1 MSNLVFDESSSN
13 REASHGYAWWFSG
26 DTFEKAM
33 VEDRKP
39 RKRGLTRR
47 LVNHPGRLTIFYFLT
62 LAVLS
67 TTLLMTPIAT
77 PKDETTTFTTAFF
90 TAVSAIS
97 TCGISIV
104 NSTTHWTTF
113 GQGVLIFAVQMGGLG
128 VMTFASLI
136 ALAVNHHLKA
146 TQRMLTAN
154 ELGTTKLGEIK
165 GVLTV
170 VITTAFVIEGIT
182 FVALFPGLYK
192 VNHGNVHHALW
203 ESLFFAVMAYNNAG
217 FTPDGAGLHVNNWAV
232 GLPILASAF
241 CGTLGFPV
249 LLNLMRSW
257 RMRRP
262 PKRWS
267 LHTKLT
273 LTTTFCIVI
282 ASFTWFLLM
291 EWNNKL
297 LFAGD
302 GIEPRLWHAMVAAV
316 MPRSSGFDL
325 SWMPGVSDATKVFL
339 SIVMFIGGGSTSTA
353 GGIRVTTF
361 AVILLTCRA
370 AFTGRHDINAFHRRI
385 HTQAVGRKHGM
396 PHAGHRGI
404 DGADDHHRLL
414 AVRRT
419 VRYLLRVRTGRLLS
433 GRSQRKQ
440 PHGTIHSRR
449 HHVHRASRTAHH
461 RLRDFASTQSRGR
474 PLPHRANRGRLTIRL
489 HILAVACN
497 HT

>member
-33 VEDRKP
+33 AEERKP
-39 RKRGLTRR
+39 RKRSLMHRLTT
-47 LVNHPGRLTIFYFLT
+47 HPGRLTILYFMMLG
-62 LAVLS
+62 ALS
-67 TTLLMTPIAT
+67 TLLLLTPTAT
-77 PKDETTTFTTAFF
+77 PKGEQTTFTTAFF
-90 TAVSAIS
+90 TAISAIS

-104 NSTTHWTTF
+104 NSTTHWSAF
-113 GQGVLIFAVQMGGLG
+113 GQAVLIFSVQMGGLG

-146 TQRMLTAN
+146 TQKLLTAN

-170 VITTAFVIEGIT
+170 VIATAFTIEGIT

-192 VNHGNVHHALW
+192 VNHGNVRHTLW

-232 GLPILASAF
+232 GLPILVSAF

-257 RMRRP
+257 RNHRP

-273 LTTTFCIVI
+273 LTTTFCIVL

-297 LFAGD
+297 LFATEGV
-302 GIEPRLWHAMVAAV
+302 EPRLWHAMVAAV
-316 MPRSSGFDL
+316 TTSCLALVTIVSMTLMAITGCSLSNALFDTCSAFGLGGYSVGVASASSPAVL
-325 SWMPGVSDATKVFL
+325 YILAAT
-339 SIVMFIGGGSTSTA
+339 MFIGRLGP
-353 GGIRVTTF
+353 
-361 AVILLTCRA
+361 LTIAYAISRP
-370 AFTGRHDINAFHRRI
+370 RN
-385 HTQAVGRKHGM
+385 VE
-396 PHAGHRGI
+396 P
-404 DGADDHHRLL
+404 
-414 AVRRT
+414 
-419 VRYLLRVRTGRLLS
+419 VRYPTEQIVVG
-433 GRSQRKQ
+433 
-440 PHGTIHSRR
+440 
-449 HHVHRASRTAHH
+449 
-461 RLRDFASTQSRGR
+461 
-474 PLPHRANRGRLTIRL
+474 
-489 HILAVACN
+489 
-497 HT
+497 

>member
-33 VEDRKP
+33 AEDRKP

-62 LAVLS
+62 LAALS

-192 VNHGNVHHALW
+192 VNHGNVRHTLW

-361 AVILLTCRA
+361 AVILLICRA
-370 AFTGRHDINAFHRRI
+370 AFTGHRDVTVFRRRI
-385 HTQAVGRKHGM
+385 PRRIQMTAVSVTTACFALVMVGAMMLMFTTGCAFVDAVFEACSAFSLGGYSVGVASAGNPASLFILSAEMIVGRLG
-396 PHAGHRGI
+396 P
-404 DGADDHHRLL
+404 
-414 AVRRT
+414 
-419 VRYLLRVRTGRLLS
+419 
-433 GRSQRKQ
+433 
-440 PHGTIHSRR
+440 
-449 HHVHRASRTAHH
+449 
-461 RLRDFASTQSRGR
+461 
-474 PLPHRANRGRLTIRL
+474 LTIAYSISRPMAPEP
-489 HILAVACN
+489 IRYPQENIIVG
-497 HT
+497 

>member
-1 MSNLVFDESSSN
+1 M
-13 REASHGYAWWFSG
+13 RH
-26 DTFEKAM
+26 T
-33 VEDRKP
+33 
-39 RKRGLTRR
+39 
-47 LVNHPGRLTIFYFLT
+47 
-62 LAVLS
+62 
-67 TTLLMTPIAT
+67 
-77 PKDETTTFTTAFF
+77 
-90 TAVSAIS
+90 
-97 TCGISIV
+97 
-104 NSTTHWTTF
+104 
-113 GQGVLIFAVQMGGLG
+113 
-128 VMTFASLI
+128 
-136 ALAVNHHLKA
+136 
-146 TQRMLTAN
+146 
-154 ELGTTKLGEIK
+154 
-165 GVLTV
+165 
-170 VITTAFVIEGIT
+170 
-182 FVALFPGLYK
+182 
-192 VNHGNVHHALW
+192 LW

-297 LFAGD
+297 LFAGN

-361 AVILLTCRA
+361 AVTLLTCRA

-385 HTQAVGRKHGM
+385 HTQAVMTAVAVSTACLMLVTVVSMALMIITGCSLCDALFDTCSAFGLGGYSVGVASESSPTVLYILAATMFIGRLGPLTIAYAISR
-396 PHAGHRGI
+396 PHN
-404 DGADDHHRLL
+404 LE
-414 AVRRT
+414 AVRYPT
-419 VRYLLRVRTGRLLS
+419 EQIVVG
-433 GRSQRKQ
+433 
-440 PHGTIHSRR
+440 
-449 HHVHRASRTAHH
+449 
-461 RLRDFASTQSRGR
+461 
-474 PLPHRANRGRLTIRL
+474 
-489 HILAVACN
+489 
-497 HT
+497 

>member
-33 VEDRKP
+33 AEDRKP

-62 LAVLS
+62 LAALS

-192 VNHGNVHHALW
+192 VNHGNVRHTLW

-217 FTPDGAGLHVNNWAV
+217 FTPDGAGIAE
-232 GLPILASAF
+232 PDAFLAYASSSEA
-241 CGTLGFPV
+241 LEPAHQA
-249 LLNLMRSW
+249 
-257 RMRRP
+257 
-262 PKRWS
+262 
-267 LHTKLT
+267 HT
-273 LTTTFCIVI
+273 
-282 ASFTWFLLM
+282 
-291 EWNNKL
+291 
-297 LFAGD
+297 
-302 GIEPRLWHAMVAAV
+302 
-316 MPRSSGFDL
+316 
-325 SWMPGVSDATKVFL
+325 
-339 SIVMFIGGGSTSTA
+339 
-353 GGIRVTTF
+353 
-361 AVILLTCRA
+361 
-370 AFTGRHDINAFHRRI
+370 
-385 HTQAVGRKHGM
+385 
-396 PHAGHRGI
+396 
-404 DGADDHHRLL
+404 DHHVLHCDRLVHVVPADGMEQQA
-414 AVRRT
+414 AVRRK
-419 VRYLLRVRTGRLLS
+419 R
-433 GRSQRKQ
+433 
-440 PHGTIHSRR
+440 
-449 HHVHRASRTAHH
+449 HRAAPLARHG
-461 RLRDFASTQSRGR
+461 RGR
-474 PLPHRANRGRLTIRL
+474 HATKLRI
-489 HILAVACN
+489 
-497 HT
+497 

>member
-33 VEDRKP
+33 AEERKP
-39 RKRGLTRR
+39 RKRSLMHRLTT
-47 LVNHPGRLTIFYFLT
+47 HPGRLTILYFMMLG
-62 LAVLS
+62 ALS
-67 TTLLMTPIAT
+67 TLLLLTPTAT
-77 PKDETTTFTTAFF
+77 PKGEQTTFTTAFF
-90 TAVSAIS
+90 TAISAIS

-104 NSTTHWTTF
+104 NSTTHWSAF
-113 GQGVLIFAVQMGGLG
+113 GQAVLIFSVQMGGLG

-146 TQRMLTAN
+146 TQKLLTAN

-170 VITTAFVIEGIT
+170 VIATAFTIEGIT

-192 VNHGNVHHALW
+192 VNHGNVRHTLW

-232 GLPILASAF
+232 GLPILVSAF

-257 RMRRP
+257 RNHRP

-273 LTTTFCIVI
+273 LTTTFCIVL

-297 LFAGD
+297 LFATEGV
-302 GIEPRLWHAMVAAV
+302 EPRLWHAMVAAV
-316 MPRSSGFDL
+316 MP
-325 SWMPGVSDATKVFL
+325 
-339 SIVMFIGGGSTSTA
+339 
-353 GGIRVTTF
+353 RVTTF

-370 AFTGRHDINAFHRRI
+370 AFTGRHDVNAFHRRI
-385 HTQAVGRKHGM
+385 HSQAVMTAVAVTTSCLALVTIVSMTLMAITGCSLSNALFDTCSAFGLGGYSVGVASASSPAVLYILAATMFIGRLG
-396 PHAGHRGI
+396 PLTIAYAISRP
-404 DGADDHHRLL
+404 RN
-414 AVRRT
+414 VEP
-419 VRYLLRVRTGRLLS
+419 VRYPTEQIVVG
-433 GRSQRKQ
+433 
-440 PHGTIHSRR
+440 
-449 HHVHRASRTAHH
+449 
-461 RLRDFASTQSRGR
+461 
-474 PLPHRANRGRLTIRL
+474 
-489 HILAVACN
+489 
-497 HT
+497 

>member
-1 MSNLVFDESSSN
+1 
-13 REASHGYAWWFSG
+13 
-26 DTFEKAM
+26 M
-33 VEDRKP
+33 VYFGALIIIVT
-39 RKRGLTRR
+39 GLLLLPISTSDI
-47 LVNHPGRLTIFYFLT
+47 IFTNF
-62 LAVLS
+62 
-67 TTLLMTPIAT
+67 PI
-77 PKDETTTFTTAFF
+77 AFF
-90 TAVSAIS
+90 TAVSALS
-97 TCGISIV
+97 TCGIPVV
-104 NSTTHWTTF
+104 NTGEYWSMF
-113 GQGVLIFAVQMGGLG
+113 GQVVVLFSIQFGGLG
-128 VMTFASLI
+128 VMTFASMV
-136 ALAVNHHLKA
+136 ALGASRRLKVS
-146 TQRMLTAN
+146 QRMLTAN
-154 ELGTTKLGEIK
+154 ELGTTKLSEVK

-170 VITTAFVIEGIT
+170 GITTAFVIEGIT

-192 VNHGNVHHALW
+192 VNHGNVRHTLW

-297 LFAGD
+297 LFAGN

-361 AVILLTCRA
+361 AVTLLTCRA

-385 HTQAVGRKHGM
+385 HTQAVMTAVAVSTACLMLVTVVSMALMIITGCSLCDALFDTCSAFGLGGYSVGVASESSPTVLYILAATMFIGRLGPLTIAYAISR
-396 PHAGHRGI
+396 PHN
-404 DGADDHHRLL
+404 LE
-414 AVRRT
+414 AVRYPT
-419 VRYLLRVRTGRLLS
+419 EQIVVG
-433 GRSQRKQ
+433 
-440 PHGTIHSRR
+440 
-449 HHVHRASRTAHH
+449 
-461 RLRDFASTQSRGR
+461 
-474 PLPHRANRGRLTIRL
+474 
-489 HILAVACN
+489 
-497 HT
+497 

>member
-33 VEDRKP
+33 AEDRKP

-62 LAVLS
+62 LAALS

-192 VNHGNVHHALW
+192 VNHGNVRHTLW

-232 GLPILASAF
+232 GMPIMASAF

-249 LLNLMRSW
+249 LLNLMRCA
-257 RMRRP
+257 RHRTP
-262 PKRWS
+262 PRRWS
-267 LHTKLT
+267 LHTKIT
-273 LTTTFCIVI
+273 LVTTFSLVLLSL
-282 ASFTWFLLM
+282 AWFLLV
-291 EWNNKL
+291 EWDNPF
-297 LFAGD
+297 LFKGAD
-302 GIEPRLWHAMVAAV
+302 VETRLRYGVVAAV

-325 SWMPGVSDATKVFL
+325 SWVPQVSEPTKVFM
-339 SIVMFIGGGSTSTA
+339 SVIMFIGGGSTSTA

-361 AVILLTCRA
+361 AVILLICRA
-370 AFTGRHDINAFHRRI
+370 AFTGHTDINAFRRRI
-385 HTQAVGRKHGM
+385 PTRVAMTAVSITAACLFLVLSASLALMLASDCSLTDALFDACSSFGLGGYSVGVAREDNPAALFILATAMVVGRLGPM
-396 PHAGHRGI
+396 TIAYAINRPRALESI
-404 DGADDHHRLL
+404 
-414 AVRRT
+414 
-419 VRYLLRVRTGRLLS
+419 RYPNEPIVVG
-433 GRSQRKQ
+433 
-440 PHGTIHSRR
+440 
-449 HHVHRASRTAHH
+449 
-461 RLRDFASTQSRGR
+461 
-474 PLPHRANRGRLTIRL
+474 
-489 HILAVACN
+489 
-497 HT
+497 

>member
-13 REASHGYAWWFSG
+13 REVSHGYAWWFSG

-33 VEDRKP
+33 AEDRKP
-39 RKRGLTRR
+39 RKRSLMHRLTA
-47 LVNHPGRLTIFYFLT
+47 LPGRLTIIYFL
-62 LAVLS
+62 LLVAIS
-67 TTLLMTPIAT
+67 TSLLLTPIST
-77 PKDETTTFTTAFF
+77 PRGDTTDFTTAFF

-113 GQGVLIFAVQMGGLG
+113 GQAVLIFSVQMGGLG

-146 TQRMLTAN
+146 TQRLLTAN

-182 FVALFPGLYK
+182 FIALFPGLYK
-192 VNHGNVHHALW
+192 INHGNVRHTLW

-257 RMRRP
+257 RMHRP

-273 LTTTFCIVI
+273 LITTFCIVT
-282 ASFTWFLLM
+282 ASLTWFLIV
-291 EWNNKL
+291 EWNNKS
-297 LFAGD
+297 LFPGNSV
-302 GIEPRLWHAMVAAV
+302 EPRLWHAMVAAV

-325 SWMPGVSDATKVFL
+325 SWMPQVSDATKVFL

-353 GGIRVTTF
+353 GGIRVTTL
-361 AVILLTCRA
+361 AVILLVCRA
-370 AFTGRHDINAFHRRI
+370 AFTGRREINAFHRRI
-385 HTQAVGRKHGM
+385 HTQAVMTAVSVSTACLTLVTVVSMTLMIITDCSLCDALFDTCSAFGLGGYSVGVADAGNPAALYVLAATMFIGRLGPM
-396 PHAGHRGI
+396 TIAYAVSRPRN
-404 DGADDHHRLL
+404 LE
-414 AVRRT
+414 AVRYPT
-419 VRYLLRVRTGRLLS
+419 EQIVVG
-433 GRSQRKQ
+433 
-440 PHGTIHSRR
+440 
-449 HHVHRASRTAHH
+449 
-461 RLRDFASTQSRGR
+461 
-474 PLPHRANRGRLTIRL
+474 
-489 HILAVACN
+489 
-497 HT
+497 

>member
-33 VEDRKP
+33 AEDRKP

-62 LAVLS
+62 LAALS

-182 FVALFPGLYK
+182 FVVLFPGLYK
-192 VNHGNVHHALW
+192 VNHGNVRHTLW

-217 FTPDGAGLHVNNWAV
+217 FTPDGGGRPADPSQCFLRNPW
-232 GLPILASAF
+232 LPGIAEPDAFLAYASSSEA
-241 CGTLGFPV
+241 LEPAHQA
-249 LLNLMRSW
+249 
-257 RMRRP
+257 
-262 PKRWS
+262 
-267 LHTKLT
+267 HT
-273 LTTTFCIVI
+273 
-282 ASFTWFLLM
+282 
-291 EWNNKL
+291 
-297 LFAGD
+297 
-302 GIEPRLWHAMVAAV
+302 
-316 MPRSSGFDL
+316 
-325 SWMPGVSDATKVFL
+325 
-339 SIVMFIGGGSTSTA
+339 
-353 GGIRVTTF
+353 
-361 AVILLTCRA
+361 
-370 AFTGRHDINAFHRRI
+370 
-385 HTQAVGRKHGM
+385 
-396 PHAGHRGI
+396 
-404 DGADDHHRLL
+404 DHHVLHCDRLVHVVPADGMEQQA
-414 AVRRT
+414 AVRRK
-419 VRYLLRVRTGRLLS
+419 R
-433 GRSQRKQ
+433 
-440 PHGTIHSRR
+440 
-449 HHVHRASRTAHH
+449 HRAAPLARHG
-461 RLRDFASTQSRGR
+461 RGR
-474 PLPHRANRGRLTIRL
+474 HATKLRI
-489 HILAVACN
+489 
-497 HT
+497 